1 MLSED
6 IKNVRAALGVLAG
19 QVGADQWAMLKIAR
33 DNLMACA
40 DQAEELETTILPVR
54 QVVQEVGK

>member
-19 QVGADQWAMLKIAR
+19 QVGTEQWAMLKIAR

-40 DQAEELETTILPVR
+40 DQAEELETTVLPAKQTVK
-54 QVVQEVGK
+54 EVEQ